1 MTNIYRFMSSEIC
14 IAVSS
19 SSISLRLKLK
29 NSTSSISLRLKLKNS
44 TVGPYFLPWS
54 SANVSYSRVCTDFW
68 IHNSRIFPYFFLKT
82 IISFS
87 RLQVIGDLTYHSSL
101 AGTKHTRKHHSF
113 FLVLKSK
120 TKLAYFPS
128 CSGYFVYFSREIN
141 LISICSLNVPT
152 SWSLSLFISSGF
164 LSLRSSFSSRTKENN
179 VKQGLHHFRGGAR
192 KNTMVQ
198 RHAEITSHAQSRPLP
213 RWGGEG
219 QLYIG

>member
-1 MTNIYRFMSSEIC
+1 MTNIYRFISSEIC

-29 NSTSSISLRLKLKNS
+29 NST
-44 TVGPYFLPWS
+44 VGPYFLPWP

-68 IHNSRIFPYFFLKT
+68 IHNSRLFPYFFPKT

-87 RLQVIGDLTYHSSL
+87 RLQVLGDLTYHSPL
-101 AGTKHTRKHHSF
+101 AGTKYTRKHYSF

-128 CSGYFVYFSREIN
+128 CSGYFVYFSKEIN

-198 RHAEITSHAQSRPLP
+198 RHAEIMSYAQS
-213 RWGGEG
+213 
-219 QLYIG
+219 

>member
-29 NSTSSISLRLKLKNS
+29 NST
-44 TVGPYFLPWS
+44 VGPYFLPWP

-68 IHNSRIFPYFFLKT
+68 IHNSRLFPYFFPKT

-87 RLQVIGDLTYHSSL
+87 RLQVIGDLTYHSPL
-101 AGTKHTRKHHSF
+101 VGTKYTRKHHSF

-128 CSGYFVYFSREIN
+128 CSGYFVYFSKEIN

-152 SWSLSLFISSGF
+152 S
-164 LSLRSSFSSRTKENN
+164 
-179 VKQGLHHFRGGAR
+179 
-192 KNTMVQ
+192 
-198 RHAEITSHAQSRPLP
+198 
-213 RWGGEG
+213 
-219 QLYIG
+219 

>member
-1 MTNIYRFMSSEIC
+1 MSYTYSSMTNIYRFMSSEIC

-29 NSTSSISLRLKLKNS
+29 NST
-44 TVGPYFLPWS
+44 VGPYFLPWP

-68 IHNSRIFPYFFLKT
+68 IHNSRLFPYFFPKT

-87 RLQVIGDLTYHSSL
+87 RLQVIGDLTYHSPL
-101 AGTKHTRKHHSF
+101 AGTKNTRKHHSF

-128 CSGYFVYFSREIN
+128 CSGYFVYFSKEIN

-152 SWSLSLFISSGF
+152 S
-164 LSLRSSFSSRTKENN
+164 
-179 VKQGLHHFRGGAR
+179 
-192 KNTMVQ
+192 
-198 RHAEITSHAQSRPLP
+198 
-213 RWGGEG
+213 
-219 QLYIG
+219 